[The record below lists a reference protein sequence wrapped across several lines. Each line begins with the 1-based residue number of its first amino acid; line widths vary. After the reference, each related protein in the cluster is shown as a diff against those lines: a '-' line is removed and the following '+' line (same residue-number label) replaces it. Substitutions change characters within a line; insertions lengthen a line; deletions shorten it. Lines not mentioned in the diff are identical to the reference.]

1 MAREAMNAE
10 TDQGNRLRISISTPV
25 RGFPSSRGNTVKLTS
40 PDYSTDL
47 MAHAELLRGFF
58 SALFGPRDVV
68 HIYPRL
74 RPDSPLTIR
83 SGLNQDELPTE
94 GRVVSRRPSST
105 TTKTLARLHELNAQ
119 GYDIYFCVNPLIHP
133 RRCQKAVLMARNIL
147 IEMDHSDMETQREML
162 ERYKSN
168 IASATYSGSRSLHM
182 IVKMNPPLW
191 NPNRVVRMMVPR
203 LKEGQTSAR
212 WPQYVELANRWISRI
227 EMLGHS
233 IDNRAAKDYARL
245 SRVPGFLHAGTG
257 TVSALEHLDAKA
269 SWDWRAETEADVEPP
284 EPTDEE
290 VDACFEAREAE
301 VPEHI
306 KERIWGLDVLF
317 PDIVGTAR
325 PLTGEM
331 SSPAVSSRSRESNDK
346 PPYQSTSLSRVGH
359 IIKTSTTN
367 VVRNTP
373 QRSFLDDLDDFE
385 NLLRTG
391 LPGRGTRMRLHK
403 MAFTA
408 ARVFGLSK
416 KRLTAKWRRVI
427 KANPEGTDKELDK
440 AVASLLGDWRANK
453 GFRLYL
459 PDVTK
464 LPTID
469 QEKTGLLE
477 TRLGKMKCPEPRKA
491 ARIVTRVVLPV
502 IRKTPRQCIRGTA
515 GINST
520 MLREAANIRGE
531 SRGYRRTWE
540 WMQKARI
547 VVCTNREYS
556 PGIQTRMYRV
566 NIPLVLWL
574 CGYRTEELDWRTAR
588 RNFWPALAKL
598 VVVNDSRGR
607 PA

>member
-1 MAREAMNAE
+1 M
-10 TDQGNRLRISISTPV
+10 DQFHNPYAS
-25 RGFPSSRGNTVKLTS
+25 
-40 PDYSTDL
+40 DL
-47 MAHAELLRGFF
+47 QAHASLLKDFF

-74 RPDSPLTIR
+74 RPGSPLTIR
-83 SGLNQDELPTE
+83 SGLNPDELPTE
-94 GRVVSRRPSST
+94 GRVVSRKPSST
-105 TTKTLARLHELNAQ
+105 NTKTLARLHELNAQ

-133 RRCQKAVLMARNIL
+133 RRCQKGVVLARNIL

-182 IVKMNPPLW
+182 IVKLNPPLW
-191 NPNRVVRMMVPR
+191 NPNRVGRMMVPR

-212 WPQYVELANRWISRI
+212 WPLYVELANRWIARL
-227 EMLGHS
+227 EMLGHA

-257 TVSALEHLDAKA
+257 MVSALEHLDTKA
-269 SWDWRAETEADVEPP
+269 SWDWREEEDEDAEPP

-290 VDACFEAREAE
+290 VDAYFEAREAE
-301 VPEHI
+301 VPEHV

-317 PDIVGTAR
+317 PDIVGTTR

-331 SSPAVSSRSRESNDK
+331 PSPAVSPRSRESNDK

-367 VVRNTP
+367 VVRTTP
-373 QRSFLDDLDDFE
+373 TRSFLDDLDEFKR
-385 NLLRTG
+385 LLRTG

-403 MAFTA
+403 VAFTA
-408 ARVFGLSK
+408 ARVFGLEEEW
-416 KRLTAKWRRVI
+416 LGAKWRSVI
-427 KANPEGTDKELDK
+427 KANPGGTDKKPDT

-464 LPTID
+464 MPTID
-469 QEKTGLLE
+469 KGKTGQLE
-477 TRLGKMKCPEPRKA
+477 ARLGEIGCPEPRKA

-502 IRKTPRQCIRGTA
+502 IRKVPRQCIGGTA
-515 GINST
+515 GIKST

-531 SRGYRRTWE
+531 SRGYHRTWE
-540 WMQKARI
+540 WIQEAGI
-547 VVCTNREYS
+547 VGCTNGKYS
-556 PGIQTRMYRV
+556 PGSQTRMYRV

-574 CGYRTEELDWRTAR
+574 CGYRTEELDWSKAAGHP
-588 RNFWPALAKL
+588 WPELAKM
-598 VVVNDSRGR
+598 VVVNDTGNAD
-607 PA
+607 PAI

>member
-1 MAREAMNAE
+1 MDRFHNPYANDLQSHAR
-10 TDQGNRLRISISTPV
+10 
-25 RGFPSSRGNTVKLTS
+25 
-40 PDYSTDL
+40 
-47 MAHAELLRGFF
+47 LLKDFF
-58 SALFGPRDVV
+58 SALFGPNDTVY
-68 HIYPRL
+68 IYPRL
-74 RPDSPLTIR
+74 RPGSPLTIR
-83 SGLNQDELPTE
+83 SGLIADELPTE
-94 GRVVSRRPSST
+94 GRVVSRKPSST
-105 TTKTLARLHELNAQ
+105 NTKTLARLHELNAQ

-133 RRCQKAVLMARNIL
+133 RRCQKGVVLARNIL

-212 WPQYVELANRWISRI
+212 WPQYVELANHWISRL
-227 EMLGHS
+227 EMLGHA
-233 IDNRAAKDYARL
+233 IDNRAARDYARL

-257 TVSALEHLDAKA
+257 IVSTLEHLDAGA
-269 SWDWRAETEADVEPP
+269 SWDWKAEKDAEPP

-290 VDACFEAREAE
+290 MDAYFEAMEAE
-301 VPEHI
+301 VPEHV
-306 KERIWGLDVLF
+306 KERIWGLDMLF
-317 PDIVGTAR
+317 PDVVRATR
-325 PLTGEM
+325 PLTGET
-331 SSPAVSSRSRESNDK
+331 SSPAVSCRSREPQDK
-346 PPYQSTSLSRVGH
+346 PPSPTPSPPRVGH
-359 IIKTSTTN
+359 IINTSTTN

-416 KRLTAKWRRVI
+416 KRLAAKWRRVI
-427 KANPEGTDKELDK
+427 KENPEGTDKEPDK

-464 LPTID
+464 MPTID
-469 QEKTGLLE
+469 KGKTGQLE
-477 TRLGKMKCPEPRKA
+477 ARLGEIGCPEPRKA

-502 IRKTPRQCIRGTA
+502 IRKVPRQCIGGTA

-540 WMQKARI
+540 WMQEAGI
-547 VVCTNREYS
+547 VGCTNGKYS
-556 PGIQTRMYRV
+556 PGSQTRMYRV

-574 CGYRTEELDWRTAR
+574 CGYRTEELDWSKAEGHP
-588 RNFWPALAKL
+588 WPELAKM
-598 VVVNDSRGR
+598 VVVNDTGNAD
-607 PA
+607 PAI